1 MAVSTGALA
10 HIEQTFAFLPAERG
24 FRLLQSV
31 EAPASAW
38 YGAPNRRVIVSYD
51 AHGSAAVEV
60 RLEDDRW
67 HDSLT
72 LCDVLRLT
80 VASAQR
86 REGLVEP
93 AAVIA
98 ELERMCALL
107 REHCDAFLTGDLAG
121 FRATFREAILV
132 QRCRSL
138 AMSAL
143 AAAEHR
149 RSALLFDFIRDYWD
163 DDDRSGYERACL
175 ADRARQPVHR

>member
-1 MAVSTGALA
+1 MTVPTGALA
-10 HIEQTFAFLPAERG
+10 HIEQAFAFLLAERG

-51 AHGSAAVEV
+51 AYGSARVEV

-67 HDSLT
+67 HDSLA
-72 LCDVLRLT
+72 LSDVLRLT
-80 VASAQR
+80 VANAS
-86 REGLVEP
+86 REGVHEP

-98 ELERMCALL
+98 ELQRAVGLL
-107 REHCDAFLTGDLAG
+107 REHCDAFLTGDLAA

-138 AMSAL
+138 ATSAL
-143 AAAEHR
+143 AAGEHR
-149 RSALLFDFIRDYWD
+149 RAALLFDFIRDYWD
-163 DDDRSGYERACL
+163 DEDRSGHEQACL
-175 ADRARQPVHR
+175 ADRTRRPAFR